1 MCSSN
6 VGNYTSVE
14 CADFGGIGYVVQY
27 NFTALHVAP
36 LYQTLADEA
45 LVRQA
50 LNSDSFNIQCTIQPL
65 PITKVEEGFGAAED
79 AFTAWFLVVLSF
91 PFIAGA
97 FATFVVDERA
107 SKAKHLQTVAG
118 VEPTAYWT
126 STFFWDVLNYQIPCW
141 ITVILMYAFSID
153 VLTTSANSISSG
165 VIILLVL
172 FGPAAAGFTYCV
184 SFAFT
189 SSSLCNVFVIIS
201 GFLVG
206 MGGPLTC
213 FILRLIGENPSN
225 PKPNLITAAKVV
237 TWFLRFVPSFCLGK
251 GLFNAINFETF
262 DYLEGGLSTAWSEPI
277 LLYEVIFLAAET
289 VGYLAL
295 AVYLDKWSTN
305 PRAMSIW
312 YSFVNIITCGCC
324 CPGGSS
330 VEDGGATAAPPP
342 DDDDVLAEEQRV
354 LNGEA
359 NDDLIVLSQLKKVY
373 RNGKVAVNNLSLGIK
388 AGECFGLLGI
398 NGAGTCCKHSKEMKS
413 CDLY

>member
-1 MCSSN
+1 VCNSN

-27 NFTALHVAP
+27 NYTALHAAP

-50 LNSDSFNIQCTIQPL
+50 LNSDTYTIQCTIQPL
-65 PITKVEEGFGAAED
+65 PITEVEEGIGAAED

-153 VLTTSANSISSG
+153 VLTTSERDVSSG
-165 VIILLVL
+165 VISLLIL

-213 FILRLIGENPSN
+213 FILRLIGEDPGN

-237 TWFLRFVPSFCLGK
+237 TWILRFVPSFCLGK
-251 GLFNAINFETF
+251 GLFNAINIETF
-262 DYLEGGLSTAWSEPI
+262 DYLEEGLSTAWSEPI
-277 LLYEVIFLAAET
+277 LLYEIIFLAAET

-305 PRAMSIW
+305 PRAMSILN
-312 YSFVNIITCGCC
+312 SFVRIITCGCC

-330 VEDGGATAAPPP
+330 GEDGGVITAALPA

-359 NDDLIVLSQLKKVY
+359 NGDLIVLSQLRKVY
-373 RNGKVAVNNLSLGIK
+373 SNGKVAVNNLSLGIK

-398 NGAGTCCKHSKEMKS
+398 NGAGTC
-413 CDLY
+413 